1 MVRLWSLGEWQ
12 TAQSNAAG
20 MLKAVIWIPA
30 VLLAVAAGWLDWRY
44 RRIPNW
50 LTVPGLVVGIAANAV
65 VLGWPGAKA
74 SLLGALLGLALLL
87 PLVLLRSLGAGDWK
101 LVGAMGAFLGPERL
115 IVVLI
120 GAVFVAGAMA
130 LVLIV
135 YKGRVK
141 QAVHNIGRMLAAM
154 FSLRLPE
161 PELTL
166 ENPESLKVPFGVAL
180 AITLILYG
188 VNQVMRSFT

>member
-1 MVRLWSLGEWQ
+1 
-12 TAQSNAAG
+12 

-30 VLLAVAAGWLDWRY
+30 ILLAAMAGWLDWRY

-50 LTVPGLVVGIAANAV
+50 LTVPGLAVGMVANALV
-65 VLGWPGAKA
+65 GGWSGAKA
-74 SLLGALLGLALLL
+74 SLLGALLGLGLLL

-101 LVGAMGAFLGPERL
+101 LAGAVGAFLGPERL

-120 GAVFVAGAMA
+120 AAIFVAGGMA
-130 LVLIV
+130 VFLII

-141 QAVHNIGRMLAAM
+141 QVVHNIGRMLGAILR
-154 FSLRLPE
+154 LRLPG

-166 ENPESLKVPFGVAL
+166 ENPESLKVPFGVAV
-180 AITLILYG
+180 AVTVILCG
-188 VNQVMRSFT
+188 VEALCAH